1 MNEKLRNYIEFLFED
16 APKTKE
22 VIELKE
28 EMLQN
33 LIDKYND
40 LVSEGKTSEAAYNI
54 ATASIGDVNDLIAQ
68 LKNRPTYQQGFEKE
82 MLASKKR
89 SALFTSIAVVLYI
102 MSVIPVM
109 LLGEIGT
116 GILGVVI
123 MFILIA
129 IATGLIVYNSMS
141 KPKYL
146 KKDQTVV
153 EEFKE
158 WKANS
163 IEKNA
168 LYKSICGAMWSII
181 VVVYFIISFMT
192 MAWHITWIIFLIGS
206 AIQGIIH
213 AIFELRK

>member
-40 LVSEGKTSEAAYNI
+40 LVSEGKSSEAAYNI

-89 SALFTSIAVVLYI
+89 SALFTSIAVMLYI

-168 LYKSICGAMWSII
+168 LYKSICGAMWSI
-181 VVVYFIISFMT
+181 VVVIYFIISFMT
-192 MAWHITWIIFLIGS
+192 MAWHITWVIFLIGS

-213 AIFELRK
+213 AIFELKK

>member
-181 VVVYFIISFMT
+181 VVIYFIISFMT

>member
-40 LVSEGKTSEAAYNI
+40 LVSEGKSNEAAYNI
-54 ATASIGDVNDLIAQ
+54 ATASIGDVNDLIEQ

-82 MLASKKR
+82 MLESKKR
-89 SALFTSIAVVLYI
+89 SALLTSIAVMLYI

-116 GILGVVI
+116 GIIGVVI
-123 MFILIA
+123 MFVMIA
-129 IATGLIVYNSMS
+129 IATGLIIYNNMS

-153 EEFKE
+153 EEFKA

-163 IEKNA
+163 VEKNA

-181 VVVYFIISFMT
+181 VVIYFIISFMT
-192 MAWHITWIIFLIGS
+192 MAWHITWVIFLIGS

-213 AIFELRK
+213 AIFELKK

>member
-40 LVSEGKTSEAAYNI
+40 LVSEGKSNEAAYNI
-54 ATASIGDVNDLIAQ
+54 ATASIGDVNELIEQ

-89 SALFTSIAVVLYI
+89 SALLTAIAVMLYI
-102 MSVIPVM
+102 MSVIPVL
-109 LLGEIGT
+109 LLGEVGT
-116 GILGVVI
+116 GIIGVVI
-123 MFILIA
+123 MFVMIA
-129 IATGLIVYNSMS
+129 IATGLIIYNSMS

-153 EEFKE
+153 EEFKA

-168 LYKSICGAMWSII
+168 LYKSICGVLWSII
-181 VVVYFIISFMT
+181 VVIYFIISFIT

>member
-40 LVSEGKTSEAAYNI
+40 LVSEGKSNEAAYNI
-54 ATASIGDVNDLIAQ
+54 ATASIGDVNDLIEQ

-82 MLASKKR
+82 MLESKKR
-89 SALFTSIAVVLYI
+89 SALLTAIAVMLYI

-116 GILGVVI
+116 GIIGVVI
-123 MFILIA
+123 MFVMIA
-129 IATGLIVYNSMS
+129 IATGLIIYNSMS

-153 EEFKE
+153 EEFKA

-163 IEKNA
+163 VEKNA

-181 VVVYFIISFMT
+181 VVIYFIISFMT
-192 MAWHITWIIFLIGS
+192 MAWHITWVIFLIGS

-213 AIFELRK
+213 AIFELKK

>member
-89 SALFTSIAVVLYI
+89 SALFTSIAVMLYI

-116 GILGVVI
+116 GILGVVL

-181 VVVYFIISFMT
+181 VVIYFIISFMT

>member
-40 LVSEGKTSEAAYNI
+40 LVSEGKSNEAAYNI
-54 ATASIGDVNDLIAQ
+54 ATASIGDVNDLIEQ
-68 LKNRPTYQQGFEKE
+68 LKNRTTYQQGFEKE

-89 SALFTSIAVVLYI
+89 SALLTAIAVMLYI
-102 MSVIPVM
+102 MSVIPV
-109 LLGEIGT
+109 LLLSEIGT
-116 GILGVVI
+116 GVIGVVL
-123 MFILIA
+123 MFIMIA
-129 IATGLIVYNSMS
+129 IATGLIIYNSMS

-153 EEFKE
+153 EEFKA

-168 LYKSICGAMWSII
+168 LYKSICGVLWSII
-181 VVVYFIISFMT
+181 VVIYFIISFIT
-192 MAWHITWIIFLIGS
+192 MAWHVTWIIFLIGS

-213 AIFELRK
+213 AVFELRK

>member
-40 LVSEGKTSEAAYNI
+40 LVSEGKSNEAAYNI
-54 ATASIGDVNDLIAQ
+54 ATASIGDVNDLIEQ

-82 MLASKKR
+82 MLESKKR
-89 SALFTSIAVVLYI
+89 SALLTSIAVMLYI

-123 MFILIA
+123 MFMMIA
-129 IATGLIVYNSMS
+129 IATGLIIYNSMS

-153 EEFKE
+153 EEFKA

-163 IEKNA
+163 VEKNA

-181 VVVYFIISFMT
+181 VVIYFIISFMT
-192 MAWHITWIIFLIGS
+192 MAWHITWVIFLIGS

-213 AIFELRK
+213 AIFELKK

>member
-89 SALFTSIAVVLYI
+89 SALFTSIAVMLYI

-146 KKDQTVV
+146 
-153 EEFKE
+153 
-158 WKANS
+158 
-163 IEKNA
+163 
-168 LYKSICGAMWSII
+168 
-181 VVVYFIISFMT
+181 
-192 MAWHITWIIFLIGS
+192 
-206 AIQGIIH
+206 
-213 AIFELRK
+213 

>member
-89 SALFTSIAVVLYI
+89 SALFTSIAVMLYI

-181 VVVYFIISFMT
+181 VVIYFIVSFMT

>member
-1 MNEKLRNYIEFLFED
+1 MNEKLRNYIEFLFEN

-40 LVSEGKTSEAAYNI
+40 LVSEGKSNEAAYNI
-54 ATASIGDVNDLIAQ
+54 ATASIGDVNELIEQ

-89 SALFTSIAVVLYI
+89 SALLTAIAVMLYI
-102 MSVIPVM
+102 MSVIPVL
-109 LLGEIGT
+109 LLGEVGT
-116 GILGVVI
+116 GIIGVVI
-123 MFILIA
+123 MFVMIA
-129 IATGLIVYNSMS
+129 IATGLIIYNSMS

-153 EEFKE
+153 EEFKA

-168 LYKSICGAMWSII
+168 LYKSICGVLWSII
-181 VVVYFIISFMT
+181 VVIYFIISFIT

>member
-89 SALFTSIAVVLYI
+89 SALFTSIAVMLYI

-181 VVVYFIISFMT
+181 VVIYFIISFMT

>member
-40 LVSEGKTSEAAYNI
+40 LVSEGKSNEAAYNI
-54 ATASIGDVNDLIAQ
+54 ATASIGDVNDLIEQ

-82 MLASKKR
+82 MLESKKR
-89 SALFTSIAVVLYI
+89 SALLTSIAVMLYI

-116 GILGVVI
+116 GIIGVVI
-123 MFILIA
+123 MFVMIA
-129 IATGLIVYNSMS
+129 IATGLIIYNSMS

-153 EEFKE
+153 EEFKA

-163 IEKNA
+163 VEKNA

-181 VVVYFIISFMT
+181 VVIYFIISFMT
-192 MAWHITWIIFLIGS
+192 MAWHITWVVFLIGS

-213 AIFELRK
+213 AIFELKK

>member
-40 LVSEGKTSEAAYNI
+40 LVSEGKSNEAAYNI
-54 ATASIGDVNDLIAQ
+54 ATASIGDVNDLIEQ

-82 MLASKKR
+82 MLESKKR
-89 SALFTSIAVVLYI
+89 SALLTSIAVMLYI

-123 MFILIA
+123 MFVMIA
-129 IATGLIVYNSMS
+129 IATGLIIYNSMS

-153 EEFKE
+153 EEFKA

-163 IEKNA
+163 VEKNA

-181 VVVYFIISFMT
+181 VVIYFIISFMT
-192 MAWHITWIIFLIGS
+192 MAWHITWVIFLIGS

-213 AIFELRK
+213 AIFELKK

>member
-116 GILGVVI
+116 GIIGVVI
-123 MFILIA
+123 MFVMIA
-129 IATGLIVYNSMS
+129 IATGLIIYNSMS

-153 EEFKE
+153 EEFKA

-163 IEKNA
+163 VEKNA

-181 VVVYFIISFMT
+181 VVIYFIISFMT
-192 MAWHITWIIFLIGS
+192 MAWHITWVIFLIGS

-213 AIFELRK
+213 AIFELKK

>member
-40 LVSEGKTSEAAYNI
+40 LVSEGKSNEAAYNI
-54 ATASIGDVNDLIAQ
+54 ATASIGDVNDLIEQ

-82 MLASKKR
+82 MLESKKR
-89 SALFTSIAVVLYI
+89 SALLTSIAVMLYI

-116 GILGVVI
+116 GIIGVVI
-123 MFILIA
+123 MFVMIA
-129 IATGLIVYNSMS
+129 IATGLIIYNSMS

-153 EEFKE
+153 EEFKA

-163 IEKNA
+163 VEKNA

-181 VVVYFIISFMT
+181 VVIYFIISFMT
-192 MAWHITWIIFLIGS
+192 MAWHITWVIFLIGS

-213 AIFELRK
+213 AIFELKK

>member
-40 LVSEGKTSEAAYNI
+40 LVSEGKSNEAAYNI
-54 ATASIGDVNDLIAQ
+54 ATASIGDVNDLIEQ

-89 SALFTSIAVVLYI
+89 SALLTSIAVMLYI

-109 LLGEIGT
+109 LLSEIGT
-116 GILGVVI
+116 GVVGVVI
-123 MFILIA
+123 MFALIA

-168 LYKSICGAMWSII
+168 LYKSICGAMWSMI
-181 VVVYFIISFMT
+181 VVIYFIISFIT
-192 MAWHITWIIFLIGS
+192 MAWHITWVIFLIGS

>member
-16 APKTKE
+16 APKIKE

-40 LVSEGKTSEAAYNI
+40 LVSEGKSNEAAYNI
-54 ATASIGDVNDLIAQ
+54 ATASIGDVNDLIEQ

-82 MLASKKR
+82 MLESKKR
-89 SALFTSIAVVLYI
+89 SALLTSIAVMLYI

-116 GILGVVI
+116 GIIGVVI
-123 MFILIA
+123 MFVMIA
-129 IATGLIVYNSMS
+129 IATGLIIYNSMS

-153 EEFKE
+153 EEFKA

-163 IEKNA
+163 VEKNA

-181 VVVYFIISFMT
+181 VVIYFIISFMT
-192 MAWHITWIIFLIGS
+192 MAWHITWVVFLIGS

-213 AIFELRK
+213 AIFELKK